1 MPHGLRVDE
10 AAVNADLRRR
20 QSGYGRGGRMKIEKD
35 TVQVLAGLRGGVT
48 LGAPLAMMVPNAD
61 FANWTDVMH
70 PFTPP
75 AGERAK
81 ALTRPRPGHADLAGA
96 LKLGLHDAR
105 DVLERSSAR
114 STTARVAAGAVC
126 KALLGALRHRDD
138 VSRRAHRR
146 SRGAGAARARRR
158 RAARGAR
165 RGRGVGRALRRRGA
179 RRQAM
184 VEAIKA
190 AQKDGDSVGGVVE
203 VVAWN
208 VPPGLGSHVEWSERL
223 DGRLA
228 HGADVDPGDEGRR
241 RSAPASAR
249 RRRAARR
256 CSIPSSTTAS
266 ASCGRRNNMGGVEG
280 GITNGEPLVARAAMK
295 PIPTL
300 ARPLPSVDLAT
311 KQPFDAQKERT
322 DSCAV
327 PAAAVVAEAAVAFV
341 LADALLD
348 KLGGDTM
355 DEVLRSL
362 EEYRADLARVLRSC
376 GRSSSSACP
385 AAASRRSGCCSRRSW
400 SGASSI
406 STR

>member
-1 MPHGLRVDE
+1 MTAGESHGPALVAIVEGLPHGLVVDE

-20 QSGYGRGGRMKIEKD
+20 QGGYGRGGRMKIEKD
-35 TVQVLAGLRGGVT
+35 QVQVLAGLRGGVT
-48 LGAPLAMMVPNAD
+48 LGAPLALMIGNAD

-126 KALLGALRHRDD
+126 KALLGACGIEMMCHVTRIADVAAPALGASDD
-138 VSRRAHRR
+138 ASLRRARDAAEASDVR
-146 SRGAGAARARRR
+146 CVDARA
-158 RAARGAR
+158 GD
-165 RGRGVGRALRRRGA
+165 
-179 RRQAM
+179 QM
-184 VEAIKA
+184 IEAIKA

-203 VVAWN
+203 VIAWN
-208 VPPGLGSHVEWSERL
+208 VPPGLGSHVEWTERL
-223 DGRLA
+223 DGRIAMALLSIQA
-228 HGADVDPGDEGRR
+228 MKGVEIGAGFAAAATRGSALFDPILHDGKTFTR
-241 RSAPASAR
+241 P
-249 RRRAARR
+249 
-256 CSIPSSTTAS
+256 T
-266 ASCGRRNNMGGVEG
+266 NNMGGVEG
-280 GITNGEPLVARAAMK
+280 GITNGEPVVVRAAMK

-327 PAAAVVAEAAVAFV
+327 PAAAVVAEAALAFV

-348 KLGGDTM
+348 KFGGDTM
-355 DEVLRSL
+355 NEVLRSL
-362 EEYRADLARVLRSC
+362 EAYRADLAKY
-376 GRSSSSACP
+376 
-385 AAASRRSGCCSRRSW
+385 
-400 SGASSI
+400 
-406 STR
+406 

>member
-1 MPHGLRVDE
+1 MGRLRLMTAGESHGPALVAILEGLPHGLVVDE
-10 AAVNADLRRR
+10 VAVNADLKRR
-20 QSGYGRGGRMKIEKD
+20 QGGYGRGGRMKIEKD

-70 PFTPP
+70 PFAPP
-75 AGERAK
+75 TGERAK

-126 KALLGALRHRDD
+126 KALLRACGIEMLCHVTRIADVAAPPLPASDD
-138 VSRRAHRR
+138 ASLRRARD
-146 SRGAGAARARRR
+146 AAEASDVRCVDD
-158 RAARGAR
+158 AASQR
-165 RGRGVGRALRRRGA
+165 
-179 RRQAM
+179 M
-184 VEAIKA
+184 IDAIKA
-190 AQKDGDSVGGVVE
+190 AQKEGDSVGGIVE

-208 VPPGLGSHVEWSERL
+208 VPPGLGSHVEWTERL
-223 DGRLA
+223 DGRIALA
-228 HGADVDPGDEGRR
+228 LMSIQAMKGVEIGAGFGAAATRGSALFDPILHDGKKFTR
-241 RSAPASAR
+241 P
-249 RRRAARR
+249 
-256 CSIPSSTTAS
+256 T
-266 ASCGRRNNMGGVEG
+266 NNMGGVEG
-280 GITNGEPLVARAAMK
+280 GITNGEPVIARAAMK

-327 PAAAVVAEAAVAFV
+327 PAAAVVAEAALAFV
-341 LADALLD
+341 LADALID

-355 DEVLRSL
+355 DELLRSL
-362 EEYRADLARVLRSC
+362 EAYRADLAKY
-376 GRSSSSACP
+376 
-385 AAASRRSGCCSRRSW
+385 
-400 SGASSI
+400 
-406 STR
+406 

>member
-1 MPHGLRVDE
+1 
-10 AAVNADLRRR
+10 
-20 QSGYGRGGRMKIEKD
+20 
-35 TVQVLAGLRGGVT
+35 LAL
-48 LGAPLAMMVPNAD
+48 MVPNAD

-75 AGERAK
+75 SGERAK

-126 KALLGALRHRDD
+126 KALLGRCGIEMMCHVARIAEVEAPALTVRDD
-138 VSRRAHRR
+138 AGLR
-146 SRGAGAARARRR
+146 SARA
-158 RAARGAR
+158 AAEGSEVRCVDAT
-165 RGRGVGRALRRRGA
+165 AS
-179 RRQAM
+179 QAM
-184 VEAIKA
+184 IEAIKA

-208 VPPGLGSHVEWSERL
+208 VPPGLGSHVEWTERL
-223 DGRLA
+223 DGRIAMALMSIQA
-228 HGADVDPGDEGRR
+228 MKGVEIGAGFGAAATRGSALFDPILHDGKKFTR
-241 RSAPASAR
+241 
-249 RRRAARR
+249 
-256 CSIPSSTTAS
+256 PS
-266 ASCGRRNNMGGVEG
+266 NNMGGVEG
-280 GITNGEPLVARAAMK
+280 GITHGEPVVARAAMK

-327 PAAAVVAEAAVAFV
+327 PAAAVVAEAALAFV

-348 KLGGDTM
+348 KFGGDTM

-362 EEYRADLARVLRSC
+362 GEYRADLAKY
-376 GRSSSSACP
+376 
-385 AAASRRSGCCSRRSW
+385 
-400 SGASSI
+400 
-406 STR
+406 